1 MLRRRLR
8 ISRLRFINFIQQFL
22 EKGVMKHIQILSL
35 IFLISVF
42 VFPQHY
48 GHKNKSKGNCIQ
60 QIDSIKYELTSQE
73 KDGLIYMRLEEKLAR
88 DVYLT
93 LGKTYNQ
100 KIFVNIPES
109 EQRHMDAV
117 KALLDKYEIADPVI
131 DNEIGAFTNDFF
143 KKLYNDLISKGQI
156 SFKDAMLVGKEIEEL
171 DIKDLNERIEQTD
184 NPDIK
189 MIYENLRHGSENHLR
204 AFTRHL

>member
-1 MLRRRLR
+1 MRNLLT
-8 ISRLRFINFIQQFL
+8 F
-22 EKGVMKHIQILSL
+22 
-35 IFLISVF
+35 FLILF
-42 VFPQHY
+42 TYLTLNAQNC
-48 GHKNKSKGNCIQ
+48 GKKNNSNKNCKGGKGNCVQ
-60 QIDSIKYELTSQE
+60 VIDSVKYDLSSLE

-93 LGKTYNQ
+93 LGKTYKQ
-100 KIFVNIPES
+100 KMFVNIPES

-117 KALLDKYEIADPVI
+117 KALLDKYEIPDPVT
-131 DNEIGAFTNDFF
+131 DNLIGAFTNVNF
-143 KKLYNDLISKGQI
+143 KKLYDELVTKGQA

-171 DIKDLNERIEQTD
+171 DIKDLIERIEQTD

-189 MIYENLRHGSENHLR
+189 SIYENLKRGSENHLR